1 MTTVIDMQ
9 TVGCDTIY
17 DWSKCATRK
26 LAKVKDKIMK
36 KNEVYLRIFKGI
48 KQMDGRN
55 TELVC

>member
-1 MTTVIDMQ
+1 MIIDVQ

-17 DWSKCATRK
+17 YWLKCATMK
-26 LAKVKDKIMK
+26 LVKEKDKSIK
-36 KNEVYLRIFKGI
+36 KNEAYLRIFKYI